1 METQKKVAPSFW
13 QDARPS
19 KQPKR
24 GSLGGSAETV
34 RKDGGEAE
42 HAVAVPLASVKKQ
55 PMMTEDDLKKF
66 VKFYARLWK
75 PRTVLPGRRHR

>member
-24 GSLGGSAETV
+24 GSLGGSAENV
-34 RKDGGEAE
+34 RKDGGE
-42 HAVAVPLASVKKQ
+42 AVPLASVKKQ
-55 PMMTEDDLKKF
+55 PMMTEHDLKKF
-66 VKFYARLWK
+66 VMFYVQARDEITPQP
-75 PRTVLPGRRHR
+75 PRCR